1 MQKFADHY
9 LKNNKAPGPDSLQA
23 ELIKTMPPE
32 QLKVIQQWLNDILKT
47 GEIVAKVTEEDM
59 TGVLSLLHKGGPL
72 ADQPTHWRPVVLLN
86 SMNQLLAY
94 IINERLMELVEHER
108 ILTQAQGGF
117 RQDKS
122 TDINA
127 CKLYGLTREA
137 QRLKRRFLR
146 VDIDF
151 KSAFNSMS
159 QASLWTILEAY
170 GIPDVDLL
178 KSLYEHTTVR
188 LPERGI
194 GSAKITF
201 NTGVAQGSVLSP
213 LLFSLFINALSLYLS
228 DIGRKQR
235 IHHGLPGTHPFNHIL
250 FADDMTLLAQD
261 SVGMQTLLNA
271 IQEFEEWSGIP
282 VNTLKTKQMTVDGIE
297 ANRTIVE
304 ELTYHDKPLPIAP
317 ESESVRYLGFW
328 ATPNGNMQ
336 AAKDLVY
343 DRTRRAKESI
353 QGHPLDPKQAMAM
366 FSAKA
371 VGNFRYL
378 AAITPWKQRELDR
391 LDRYWRQGFK
401 TAWRLNEGTADHPWT
416 TPKNMAGMG
425 YATTLAV
432 LSHAL
437 HAHIERC
444 MKTEDVARQMMKND
458 LDRAMKDWLCTS
470 KEELTGEAEAR
481 SWDETIDNV

>member
-1 MQKFADHY
+1 
-9 LKNNKAPGPDSLQA
+9 
-23 ELIKTMPPE
+23 
-32 QLKVIQQWLNDILKT
+32 
-47 GEIVAKVTEEDM
+47 M
-59 TGVLSLLHKGGPL
+59 TGVLSLLHKGGPMT
-72 ADQPTHWRPVVLLN
+72 DQSTHWRPVVLLN

-94 IINERLMELVEHER
+94 IINDRLMELVEHER
-108 ILTQAQGGF
+108 LLTQTQGGF

-122 TDINA
+122 TDIND
-127 CKLYGLTREA
+127 CKLYDLTREA

-159 QASLWTILEAY
+159 QASLWAILEAY

-188 LPERGI
+188 LPERGM

-201 NTGVAQGSVLSP
+201 NTGVVQGSVLSP

-228 DIGRKQR
+228 DIGRKRR

-261 SVGMQTLLNA
+261 TKDIQTLLNA
-271 IQEFEEWSGIP
+271 IQEFEEWIGIP

-297 ANRTIVE
+297 ANRTIIE
-304 ELTYHDKPLPIAP
+304 ELTYHDKPLSISP

-343 DRTRRAKESI
+343 DRTRRAKECI

-371 VGNFRYL
+371 VRNFRYL

-391 LDRYWRQGFK
+391 LDQYW
-401 TAWRLNEGTADHPWT
+401 
-416 TPKNMAGMG
+416 
-425 YATTLAV
+425 
-432 LSHAL
+432 
-437 HAHIERC
+437 
-444 MKTEDVARQMMKND
+444 
-458 LDRAMKDWLCTS
+458 
-470 KEELTGEAEAR
+470 
-481 SWDETIDNV
+481 